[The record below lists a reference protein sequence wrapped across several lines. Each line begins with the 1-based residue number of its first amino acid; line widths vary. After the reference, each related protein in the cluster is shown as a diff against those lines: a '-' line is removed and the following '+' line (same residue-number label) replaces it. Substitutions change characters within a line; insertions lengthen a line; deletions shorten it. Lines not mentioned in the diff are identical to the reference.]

1 MSTIKDLEP
10 NGIWKNFH
18 SLTQIPRP
26 SKKEAK
32 VVAFLKKWGEDHGF
46 ETMVDD
52 CVAPGLGNVIIRKPA
67 TPGMENRKSVILQA
81 HMDMVPQ
88 KNADKVHDFENDP
101 IETYIEDGWV
111 KAKGTTLGS
120 DDGMGVAAAMAILES
135 TDIAHGPIEALFTI
149 DEETG
154 MTGANELKSGILNGD
169 ILMNMD
175 SETEG
180 ELYVGCAGGIDTIG
194 TWHPTFEAVPAD
206 MVAYRL
212 FVKGLKGGHSGM
224 DINLGRANANKAL
237 NAMLLMAAEKYGLR
251 LACIDGGSLRNAIP
265 REATAIVVVPASKEA
280 QFKAFAAEYENIVK
294 EQFTGI
300 EPELAIE
307 CTVAEMPKQVIDVNT
322 QNNLF
327 RGIAQYPNGVIAM
340 SKDFEGTT
348 ETSSNLATIKM
359 EDGKIVCAALTR
371 SLVDA
376 EKDKLA
382 EAIRKNLTDNGAEAY
397 STGDY
402 PGWKP
407 NIDSPILNTMK
418 TIYKEKFGKEPKVM
432 VIHAGLECGILG
444 SKYPHWDMVSFG
456 PTLVH
461 PHSPDEALLIESVNP
476 FWEFIIETLKNIPE
490 KEVVA

>member
-10 NGIWKNFH
+10 NGVWRNFY

-32 VVAFLKKWGEDHGF
+32 VIAFMKQWGADHGL
-46 ETMVDD
+46 ETIVEE
-52 CVAPGLGNVIIRKPA
+52 CGNVIMRKPA
-67 TPGMENRKSVILQA
+67 TPGMENRKGVILQA
-81 HMDMVPQ
+81 HLDMVPQ

-101 IETYIEDGWV
+101 IETRIVDGWV
-111 KAKGTTLGS
+111 KANGTTLGA
-120 DDGMGVAAAMAILES
+120 DDGLGAAAAMAVLEA
-135 TDIAHGPIEALFTI
+135 TDLQHGPIEALFTI

-154 MTGANELKSGILNGD
+154 MTGANKLQPGLLQGD

-194 TWHPTFEAVPAD
+194 TWTPTFEAVPAG
-206 MVAYRL
+206 MTAYRL

-224 DINLGRANANKAL
+224 DINLGRANANKVL

-265 REATAIVVVPASKEA
+265 REAEAIVVVSTGKKELFEKYA
-280 QFKAFAAEYENIVK
+280 TEYEAIVK
-294 EQFTGI
+294 EEFAQT
-300 EPELAIE
+300 EPELAILCE
-307 CTVAEMPKQVIDVNT
+307 AAEMPKQVIDVKT
-322 QNNLF
+322 QDNMLTA
-327 RGIAQYPNGVIAM
+327 IARYPNGVIAM
-340 SKDFEGTT
+340 SADFEGTT

-359 EDGKIVCAALTR
+359 EDGKIVSATLTR

-376 EKDKLA
+376 AKDKLA
-382 EAIRKNLTDNGAEAY
+382 EQIRKNLTDNGAEAY

-407 NIDSPILNTMK
+407 NINSPILNLMK
-418 TIYKEKFGKEPKVM
+418 ETYKTKFGKEAKVM

-461 PHSPDEALLIESVNP
+461 PHSPDEALLIESVQP
-476 FWEFIIETLKNIPE
+476 FWDFLVETLKNIPE
-490 KEVVA
+490 KEVIA

>member
-1 MSTIKDLEP
+1 MSEIKDLQP
-10 NGIWKNFH
+10 NGIWKNFY

-32 VVAFLKKWGEDHGF
+32 VVAFLKKWGEEHGF
-46 ETMVDD
+46 ETIVDD
-52 CVAPGLGNVIIRKPA
+52 CVAPGLGNVIMRKPA
-67 TPGMENRKSVILQA
+67 TPGMENRKGVILQA
-81 HMDMVPQ
+81 HLDMVPQ
-88 KNADKVHDFENDP
+88 KNADKAHDFENDP
-101 IETYIEDGWV
+101 IETHIENGWV
-111 KAKGTTLGS
+111 KANGTTLGS
-120 DDGMGVAAAMAILES
+120 DDGMGVAAAMAVLES

-154 MTGANELKSGILNGD
+154 MTGANLLKSGMLNGD

-180 ELYVGCAGGIDTIG
+180 ELYVGCAGGVDTIG
-194 TWHPTFEAVPAD
+194 TFTPQFEAVPEG

-224 DINLGRANANKAL
+224 DINLGRANANKVL
-237 NAMLLMAAEKYGLR
+237 NAMMLMAAEKYGLR

-265 REATAIVVVPASKEA
+265 REATAIVVVPTSKEA
-280 QFKAFAAEYENIVK
+280 QFKAYAAEFEAITK
-294 EQFTGI
+294 EQFAGI
-300 EPELAIE
+300 EPELAILCE
-307 CTVAEMPKQVIDVNT
+307 PAEMPKQVIDVKT
-322 QNNLF
+322 QDNFF
-327 RGIAQYPNGVIAM
+327 RAIAQYPNGVIAM
-340 SKDFEGTT
+340 SADFEGTT

-359 EDGKIVCAALTR
+359 EDGKIITACLTR

-376 EKDKLA
+376 AKDKLA
-382 EAIRKNLTDNGAEAY
+382 EQIRKNLTDNGAEAY

-407 NIDSPILNTMK
+407 NINSPILHTMK
-418 TIYKEKFGKEPKVM
+418 ETYKAKFGDDAKIM
-432 VIHAGLECGILG
+432 VVHAGLECGILG

-461 PHSPDEALLIESVNP
+461 PHSPGEALLIESVP
-476 FWEFIIETLKNIPE
+476 KFWDFIVETLKNIPE
-490 KEVVA
+490 KEVLA